1 MPLWRSQQKNIYH
14 DCARCG
20 FRQPLSKMKWQNGLL
35 VCSVT
40 DCIDHGPM
48 PIVGTRD
55 IAVARA
61 VSVWRHELE
70 PDKKLTEPVDRK
82 NDEQEVLY

>member
-1 MPLWRSQQKNIYH
+1 MPLWRGQRKYVYANCS
-14 DCARCG
+14 RCG
-20 FRQPLSKMKWQNGLL
+20 FRQPLSKMRWQDGKLL
-35 VCSVT
+35 CSVT

-48 PIVGTRD
+48 PIVGSRD

-61 VSVWRHELE
+61 VAVWRHELE

-82 NDEQEVLY
+82 SDDSDILY